1 MSSVFVCCWISVIY
15 LSGELPDKDVS
26 NMDTETPLYELL
38 RQRMKAHAE
47 ADYAR
52 VLKMAPALPPT
63 QKPIRGPRME
73 SRSSRWYFGF
83 ERRYGMTYGQ
93 YRRAVRL
100 GQMERIKREP
110 EKPKAVEPAVQTAP
124 KPPVQEN

>member
-1 MSSVFVCCWISVIY
+1 MFATCGFSGIY
-15 LSGELPDKDVS
+15 LKGELPDKDVS

-38 RQRMKAHAE
+38 RQRMKEHAE

-100 GQMERIKREP
+100 GQMARIKREP
-110 EKPKAVEPAVQTAP
+110 EKTKAVESEIQTETAP
-124 KPPVQEN
+124 EPPVQEN

>member
-1 MSSVFVCCWISVIY
+1 
-15 LSGELPDKDVS
+15 
-26 NMDTETPLYELL
+26 MDTEPPLYELL
-38 RQRMKAHAE
+38 RQRMQAHAE

-52 VLKMAPALPPT
+52 VLKMAPAVPPT

-110 EKPKAVEPAVQTAP
+110 EKPKAVEPAVQPAP
-124 KPPVQEN
+124 EPPVQEN

>member
-1 MSSVFVCCWISVIY
+1 
-15 LSGELPDKDVS
+15 
-26 NMDTETPLYELL
+26 MDTETPLYELL
-38 RQRMKAHAE
+38 RHRMKAHAE

-110 EKPKAVEPAVQTAP
+110 EKPKAVESAIQTETAP
-124 KPPVQEN
+124 EPPVQEN

>member
-1 MSSVFVCCWISVIY
+1 
-15 LSGELPDKDVS
+15 
-26 NMDTETPLYELL
+26 MDTETPLYELL
-38 RQRMKAHAE
+38 RQRMQAHAE

-110 EKPKAVEPAVQTAP
+110 EKPNVTGPAVQPETAP
-124 KPPVQEN
+124 EPPVQEN